1 MPEITITD
9 TDQRRPTDQ
18 LLDVREDFEITE
30 GMIPGALH
38 IPMGELNTR
47 LDELD
52 RTRPVIVICRSGN
65 RSARVADALT
75 GAGFTADTM
84 AGGMIAWQRA
94 GLPVT

>member
-1 MPEITITD
+1 MPEITFTD
-9 TDQRRPTDQ
+9 TDRRRATDQ
-18 LLDVREDFEITE
+18 LLDVREDFEVAE
-30 GMIPGALH
+30 GMIPGAIH
-38 IPMGELNTR
+38 IPMGELNAR
-47 LDELD
+47 LDEID
-52 RTRPVIVICRSGN
+52 RSRPVVVVCRSGN